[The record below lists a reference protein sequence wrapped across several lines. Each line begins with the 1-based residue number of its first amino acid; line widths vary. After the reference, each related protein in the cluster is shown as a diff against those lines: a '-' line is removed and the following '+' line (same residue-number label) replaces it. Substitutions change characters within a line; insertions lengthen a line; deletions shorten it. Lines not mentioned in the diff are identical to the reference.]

1 MAQKPQIIDITRS
14 YVPGD
19 PNSYP
24 ENLISTQSQDGEEK
38 APPVSIYEGYNFLP
52 TPYGYKSYFGTTSR
66 LDIPVVPAR
75 VQFMLSYQSGEYI
88 NNLIALCEDGIW
100 IIDPTA
106 DTNTW
111 KHVVVHTF
119 EADVFEEW
127 TWCVIENSLYC
138 YKQAHASYYHTSDV
152 DDVPNGLSISIV
164 TVVPTF
170 LNMAGQ
176 MGIFKAGT
184 RLGFW
189 DSANSVGWSSN
200 LDLADF
206 TPSLENLAGN
216 TIFGSVVGRITHVR
230 DHGEGFIVYSTKSI
244 VGVSYDASSNM
255 LWDAH
260 TISNVCGVAVGREVT
275 HGSSNSEH
283 FAYTTAGMYRVGGYN
298 GLTKIHEFQ
307 QVAVELSDLLKES
320 RDPVYLD
327 CIEGRYLYMHCIS
340 NDYINGK
347 ISFES
352 YTVDGITID
361 TIPDYL
367 PSKISPGLFIKKM
380 QKLERDTVDA
390 VYGATL
396 VKYST
401 DGTPFD
407 VVEWEVSYKTISPL
421 GLAEKYKEPS
431 LGASFAYADGG
442 SLDRTSIGWDNRTAT
457 AGVFLDTDGVYA
469 SLEGTIVLPTKADFI
484 NRATEATDDFVKAIN
499 ALMIYQEDALGGTYS
514 NSYKTQKA
522 LGVQPSYLPL
532 VSRTN
537 LGMIEGLYNVESL
550 WKDFEKRQQAAKDR
564 LVEIL
569 DELEPFDW
577 TAYSTSGTLEGA
589 IEAPVYE
596 IFNLYKPRGCVGV
609 QQQGKG
615 FFFYKQY
622 RDMWDCIVL
631 ATREVE
637 TFTAHKMIGESSYEA
652 GIAAQLK
659 DQVDITITMT
669 GTTRDPQ
676 FEEVGA
682 VATLPWVD
690 MGTKSMCLFD
700 GKMFVALYST
710 LESPADI
717 YETRIYSST
726 DGVSWGLASIID
738 HAAQPDWLEGSYTWN
753 YSLEFHNLIV
763 IGAYL
768 YCVPIHR
775 YANTLVAFRSL
786 NGVSW
791 ERVEY
796 VATASGANVY
806 KYMSCSNGAD
816 AFVYEYQLATCKL
829 YTTSDFN
836 TFTYVST
843 PGNGIP
849 YQLVK
854 TSTHLYLYTNLIFK
868 RSSNG
873 GLSWIVTTA
882 VGGIAF
888 GYCPW
893 IVNGSKL
900 FVIGATSYT
909 QVYSHDGTTWRIEG
923 STSHIDGIS
932 YGRFA
937 GVNYAGKNFM
947 LARRVLPEPNS
958 TTIVLSADDYYDP
971 VGGSS
976 VTYGPVIITS
986 LEPHS
991 PTFLRD
997 LVEESQVT
1005 GIYFAG
1011 PDLTIALK
1019 DLDLI
1024 TNHLYAYAYNGT
1036 GVLPLTAYNL
1046 ATPGLE
1052 YQALLTVKQGLSL
1065 NQDYLVAK
1073 PETPV
1078 QFRLQKESAEM
1089 HEEYPYLITPSGVGE
1104 VIGYYQSFEQSYLN
1118 MAMYARYL
1126 RSTMT
1131 FANLASGKQ
1140 IQGSPNI
1147 EDYYIENDGEYIK
1160 LWCTAI
1166 KDAALIHPVTD
1177 VIALLH
1183 QNSGF
1188 VYEYDVYE
1196 EPQGS
1201 VTDSL
1206 DVALT
1211 GASIVPTLDVEGVF
1225 NTVGGFFSP
1234 KNKISCTLNA
1244 GVLTAGAS
1252 TAIGDYAANSAE
1264 ILDFL
1269 QPANNEFLTAK
1280 YLLPPTYD
1288 DGERWYL
1295 IESADQI
1302 YETGTPFD
1310 HEEGKI
1316 ASVETPVWSTPL
1328 YLEDFPP
1335 YDIPTDDSV
1344 IIIGEDSA
1352 VLPGA
1357 SFNLQEGTPAP
1368 SYPTF
1373 TGAYVFDLG
1382 LKKWGKLKASYKT
1395 IFPFA
1400 PLNANVNGSIN
1411 YTNFGMDCG
1420 IVLDSMQ
1427 VSVFDTKPADSW
1439 IRIGK
1444 IGYYR
1449 LGMTNLLEVKAMFRN
1464 LSQVTLTTDSSMD
1477 GRTLSVPL
1485 RSSEVFTNTIGF
1497 TSYPD
1502 VQGRWHTIKIEGNY
1516 DLQYLEIRGTIAG
1529 RR

>member
-275 HGSSNSEH
+275 QGSSNSEH

-484 NRATEATDDFVKAIN
+484 NRATEVTDDFVKAIN

-522 LGVQPSYLPL
+522 LGIQPSYLPL
-532 VSRTN
+532 VGRTN

-622 RDMWDCIVL
+622 RDMWDCVVL

-637 TFTAHKMIGESSYEA
+637 TLTAHKMIGESSYEA

-659 DQVDITITMT
+659 DQVDITITVT
-669 GTTRDPQ
+669 GTG
-676 FEEVGA
+676 E
-682 VATLPWVD
+682 
-690 MGTKSMCLFD
+690 
-700 GKMFVALYST
+700 
-710 LESPADI
+710 
-717 YETRIYSST
+717 
-726 DGVSWGLASIID
+726 
-738 HAAQPDWLEGSYTWN
+738 
-753 YSLEFHNLIV
+753 
-763 IGAYL
+763 
-768 YCVPIHR
+768 
-775 YANTLVAFRSL
+775 VAFPNPSAYPIYFWKDAAETG
-786 NGVSW
+786 GVW
-791 ERVEY
+791 EGG
-796 VATASGANVY
+796 ASEGYFTIIEGILQQAVV
-806 KYMSCSNGAD
+806 KISTGE
-816 AFVYEYQLATCKL
+816 V
-829 YTTSDFN
+829 SDRRGQN
-836 TFTYVST
+836 
-843 PGNGIP
+843 
-849 YQLVK
+849 
-854 TSTHLYLYTNLIFK
+854 
-868 RSSNG
+868 
-873 GLSWIVTTA
+873 
-882 VGGIAF
+882 
-888 GYCPW
+888 PW
-893 IVNGSKL
+893 IVNMTTGDALYIDRISTL
-900 FVIGATSYT
+900 PAGYAHRIYYTATLRTSSDVYT
-909 QVYSHDGTTWRIEG
+909 RVTKFIDVLPTEESTIVTVSNWADFPG
-923 STSHIDGIS
+923 STSLPESNVNDTGNTYIEVSATGWSVSTEGSGVSVSNVRPGSTAHIWGFLADYAGLIQSGYVKLGQVYNSTGVNIS
-932 YGRFA
+932 AKVDSPAAIANRRYGVRVIIA
-937 GVNYAGKNFM
+937 GVPDDNWSDIYMAAPNATFATGMGAGSKHAVACKEDTSDDILYNYYRTP
-947 LARRVLPEPNS
+947 LTWNS
-958 TTIVLSADDYYDP
+958 
-971 VGGSS
+971 GSIPGED
-976 VTYGPVIITS
+976 VTYGPITITS

-997 LVEESQVT
+997 LVEESQST

-1011 PDLTIALK
+1011 PDLTIAFK
-1019 DLDLI
+1019 DLDTI

-1065 NQDYLVAK
+1065 AQDYLVAK

-1078 QFRLQKESAEM
+1078 QFRLQKESVET
-1089 HEEYPYLITPSGVGE
+1089 HEEYPYLITPSGIGE
-1104 VIGYYQSFEQSYLN
+1104 VVGYYQSFEQSYLT

-1126 RSTMT
+1126 RFTMS
-1131 FANLASGKQ
+1131 FANLVSGKQ

-1166 KDAALIHPVTD
+1166 NDAALVHPVTD

-1188 VYEYDVYE
+1188 VYEYDVHE

-1234 KNKISCTLNA
+1234 KNKISCTMTA
-1244 GVLTAGAS
+1244 GVLTPGAS
-1252 TAIGDYAANSAE
+1252 TAIGDYVVNSAE

-1316 ASVETPVWSTPL
+1316 ASVDTPVWSTPL
-1328 YLEDFPP
+1328 YLDNFAP
-1335 YDIPTDDSV
+1335 YDIPADDSV
-1344 IIIGEDSA
+1344 VIIGENTA
-1352 VLPGA
+1352 ILPGA